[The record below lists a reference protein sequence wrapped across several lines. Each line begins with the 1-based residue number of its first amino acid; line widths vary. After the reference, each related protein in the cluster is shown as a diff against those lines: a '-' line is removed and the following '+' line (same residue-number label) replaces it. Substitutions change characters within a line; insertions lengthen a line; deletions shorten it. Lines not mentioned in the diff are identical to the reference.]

1 MRLSRFLAACLLP
14 CAGAVLAQASAAS
27 EPADAAASHAF
38 YQEAADCSAAY
49 KAGVTARLAQPKTEA
64 RDKAIL
70 EDTERSFVFI
80 GVAYKQ
86 GLRKA
91 EADPMLEEAEQRWA
105 KLPKAEQTKRLAAC
119 TAHADKLMGEIS
131 FVERYAVQ
139 NRAKARV
146 EQQFEK
152 EKKKQA

>member
-1 MRLSRFLAACLLP
+1 MLL
-14 CAGAVLAQASAAS
+14 CAGAAMAQASAS
-27 EPADAAASHAF
+27 TSPESAAF
-38 YQEAADCSAAY
+38 FQEAADCSAAY

-86 GLRKA
+86 GLRKP
-91 EADPMLEEAEQRWA
+91 EADNLLAQSEQRWT
-105 KLPKAEQTKRLAAC
+105 KLPKAEQAKRVGACTKRAE
-119 TAHADKLMGEIS
+119 KLMGEVS
-131 FVERYAVQ
+131 FIERYAVQ

-146 EQQFEK
+146 EQQFAK
-152 EKKKQA
+152 EQKQQAR

>member
-1 MRLSRFLAACLLP
+1 MRSSRLLAAGLLL
-14 CAGAVLAQASAAS
+14 CTTGVAVAQASAS
-27 EPADAAASHAF
+27 TPSPDSAAF
-38 YQEAADCSAAY
+38 FQEASDCSAAY

-86 GLRKA
+86 GLRKP
-91 EADPMLEEAEQRWA
+91 EADTMLAQSEQRWA
-105 KLPKAEQTKRLAAC
+105 KLPKAEQAKRVGACTKRAE
-119 TAHADKLMGEIS
+119 KLMEEVS
-131 FVERYAVQ
+131 FIERYAVQ

-146 EQQFEK
+146 EQQFAK
-152 EKKKQA
+152 EQKQRAQ

>member
-1 MRLSRFLAACLLP
+1 MRLSRILAACTLP
-14 CAGAVLAQASAAS
+14 WAGAVLAQASAAS
-27 EPADAAASHAF
+27 EPDAAAPNAF
-38 YQEAADCSAAY
+38 YQEVADCSAAY
-49 KAGVTARLAQPKTEA
+49 KAGVTARLAQPRSEP

-70 EDTERSFVFI
+70 EDTERSFAFI

-91 EADPMLEEAEQRWA
+91 EADRLLEDAEQRWA
-105 KLPKAEQTKRLAAC
+105 RLPQAEQARRVEAC
-119 TAHADKLMGEIS
+119 TAHADKLMGELS

-152 EKKKQA
+152 DKKKQAQ

>member
-1 MRLSRFLAACLLP
+1 MLLW
-14 CAGAVLAQASAAS
+14 AGAAMAQASAAS
-27 EPADAAASHAF
+27 APTEVSPF
-38 YQEAADCSAAY
+38 FQEAADCSAAY
-49 KAGVTARLAQPKTEA
+49 KAGVTARLAQPKTDA

-91 EADPMLEEAEQRWA
+91 EADPLLEEAEQRWT
-105 KLPKAEQTKRLAAC
+105 KLPKAEQAKRLAAC
-119 TAHADKLMGEIS
+119 TTHADKLMGEIS

-146 EQQFEK
+146 EQQFDK
-152 EKKKQA
+152 EKKKHER